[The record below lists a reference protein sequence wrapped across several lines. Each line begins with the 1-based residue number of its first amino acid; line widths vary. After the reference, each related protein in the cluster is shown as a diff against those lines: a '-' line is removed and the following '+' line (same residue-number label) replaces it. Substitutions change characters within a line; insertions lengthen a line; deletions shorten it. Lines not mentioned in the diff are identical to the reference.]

1 MGMDGMKERYWIPEK
16 SGMTSPFCHREE
28 RSDGAISFLLLIP
41 SPHFV
46 GEGEGEGEGVP
57 K

>member
-1 MGMDGMKERYWIPEK
+1 MGMDGMKEKDWIPD
-16 SGMTSPFCHREE
+16 SAGMTSPFCHREE
-28 RSDGAISFLLLIP
+28 RSDAAISFLLLIP

-46 GEGEGEGEGVP
+46 GEGEGEGVP